1 MEVGAP
7 AVRRAAGFRKEGCM
21 GDGLGKKAVLRDAVR
36 VLAAEARSVE
46 TDHPMPDELVDYQA
60 GDLNQKERARIQD
73 HLAVCPD
80 CARAVLEMDAFPDVG
95 ALPAA
100 ARPSGRDLAAAWER
114 FQDRTGP
121 RWPVRRRPFRVPVPR
136 YGLAAALALAI
147 LALAFHSGRLWEG
160 SARGALQV
168 VDLPPPGDT
177 VRSGGGEVP
186 VRLEPWAQGL
196 VLLLPVGVAE
206 GLEGETGPAHEVVI
220 TAADGRE
227 RWREGGLHGGPDG
240 TLVLVVPRRYLTPG
254 SYRIRL
260 YSAAARGG
268 PAEAEYELVLVG

>member
-1 MEVGAP
+1 
-7 AVRRAAGFRKEGCM
+7 M
-21 GDGLGKKAVLRDAVR
+21 GEGLGEKAVLRDAVR
-36 VLAAEARSVE
+36 ALAAEARSVE
-46 TDHPMPDELVDYQA
+46 KDHPMPDELVDYQA

-95 ALPAA
+95 VLPAA
-100 ARPSGRDLAAAWER
+100 VRPSGRDLAAAWER

-121 RWPVRRRPFRVPVPR
+121 RWPARRRPFRVPVPR

-168 VDLPPPGDT
+168 VDLLPPGDA
-177 VRSGGGEVP
+177 VRSASPGPGEGA
-186 VRLEPWAQGL
+186 VRLEPWARGL
-196 VLLLPVGVAE
+196 VLLLPLGAAE
-206 GLEGETGPAHEVVI
+206 GEEGEARPAHEVVI

-240 TLVLVVPRRYLTPG
+240 TLVLVVPRRLPPG
-254 SYRIRL
+254 AYRVRL
-260 YSAAARGG
+260 YDAAALGR
-268 PAEAEYELVLVG
+268 PAEAEYELVLAG